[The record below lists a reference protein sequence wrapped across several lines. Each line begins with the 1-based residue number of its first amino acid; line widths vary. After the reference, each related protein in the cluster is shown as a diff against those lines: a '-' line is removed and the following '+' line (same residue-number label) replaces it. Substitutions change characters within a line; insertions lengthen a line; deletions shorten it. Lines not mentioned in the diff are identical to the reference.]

1 MRPSRRHFLAAT
13 GAGAGVFALGG
24 LPGAFAQ
31 GLAKPVRIVVPFPA
45 GGSTDVL
52 ARLIGEKLR
61 GTLAPAVI
69 VDNRVGASGRIG
81 VEAVKNADPDGST
94 LLFTPDFLLT
104 VYPSSFRKLS
114 YDPVRDFTPVA
125 IASRSM
131 LALSAGPGLPA
142 SVRTLPEFI
151 AWCRANPKQASYA
164 TTSPGG
170 TPHFVGVMLAQA
182 AGVEITAVH
191 YKGGAPALQDLLG
204 GQIPVSVNPV
214 GEILPYSRAGKVRV
228 LAVTGA
234 KRSRF
239 LPDVPTM
246 VESGFRDIVVE
257 AWLGFLAPGKVPTDT
272 VNRLAAAIADAAKS
286 DDVVQAYEKFGVEP
300 ASSTPASFAA
310 TVRDD
315 IARWAPIVKASGF
328 TAED

>member
-1 MRPSRRHFLAAT
+1 MTQRRDFLGAL
-13 GAGAGVFALGG
+13 AGAAALAVGPRALGQSASRP
-24 LPGAFAQ
+24 L
-31 GLAKPVRIVVPFPA
+31 RIVVPFPA

-52 ARLIGEKLR
+52 ARLIGDKLR
-61 GTLAPAVI
+61 GSMAPAVI

-81 VEAVKNADPDGST
+81 VEAVKNADPDGMT

-104 VYPSSFRKLS
+104 VYPSSFRRLS
-114 YDPVRDFTPVA
+114 YDPVRDFAPVA
-125 IASRSM
+125 IASRSQ
-131 LALSAGPGLPA
+131 LAVSAGPGLPV
-142 SVRTLPEFI
+142 SVRTVPEFVQ
-151 AWCRANPKQASYA
+151 WCRANPKQAAYA

-170 TPHFVGVMLAQA
+170 TPHFVGVMLSRD
-182 AGVEITAVH
+182 AGVEVTPVH

-214 GEILPYSRAGKVRV
+214 GEILPHVRAGKVRV
-228 LAVTGA
+228 LATTGTR
-234 KRSRF
+234 RSRF
-239 LPDVPTM
+239 LPEVPSM

-257 AWLGFLAPGKVPTDT
+257 SWLGFLAPARVPAETI
-272 VNRLAAAIADAAKS
+272 NRLAAAIADATRA

-300 ASSTPASFAA
+300 AGSTPASFAA
-310 TVRDD
+310 ALRED

>member
-1 MRPSRRHFLAAT
+1 MTQRRDFLGAL
-13 GAGAGVFALGG
+13 AGAAALAVGPRALGQSASRP
-24 LPGAFAQ
+24 L
-31 GLAKPVRIVVPFPA
+31 RIVVPFPA

-52 ARLIGEKLR
+52 ARLIGDKLR
-61 GTLAPAVI
+61 GSMAPAVI

-81 VEAVKNADPDGST
+81 VEAVKNADPDGMT

-104 VYPSSFRKLS
+104 VYPSSFRRLS
-114 YDPVRDFTPVA
+114 YDPVRDFAPVA
-125 IASRSM
+125 IASRSQ
-131 LALSAGPGLPA
+131 LAVSAGPGLPV
-142 SVRTLPEFI
+142 SVRTVPEFVQ
-151 AWCRANPKQASYA
+151 WCRANPKQAAYA

-170 TPHFVGVMLAQA
+170 TPHFVGVMLSRD
-182 AGVEITAVH
+182 AGVEVTPVH

-214 GEILPYSRAGKVRV
+214 GEILPHVRAGKVRV
-228 LAVTGA
+228 LATTGTR
-234 KRSRF
+234 RSRF
-239 LPDVPTM
+239 LPEVPSM

-257 AWLGFLAPGKVPTDT
+257 SWLGFLAPARVPAETI
-272 VNRLAAAIADAAKS
+272 NRLAATIADATRA

-300 ASSTPASFAA
+300 AGSTPASFAA
-310 TVRDD
+310 ALRED